1 MKTKKIYAVTLDGKD
16 FYFDACAEEATKFY
30 EHAVKWYGM
39 SRVRI
44 KIIEEA
50 AWNYSGSWLLV
61 TAENW

>member
-1 MKTKKIYAVTLDGKD
+1 MKTKKIYSVTLDGKD
-16 FYFDACAEEATKFY
+16 FYFDTCAEEATKFY

-50 AWNYSGSWLLV
+50 A
-61 TAENW
+61 